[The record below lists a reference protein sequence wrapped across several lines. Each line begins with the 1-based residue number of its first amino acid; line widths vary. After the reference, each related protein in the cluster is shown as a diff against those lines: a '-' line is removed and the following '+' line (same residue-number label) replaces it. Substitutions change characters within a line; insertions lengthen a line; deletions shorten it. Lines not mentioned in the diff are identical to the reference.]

1 MSNYVFDV
9 ISKAYERGYI
19 VNIGSIDEG
28 SPYCTCRVVVSD
40 GHYKH
45 AKYIPDYTHYP
56 MMLSEEHLPKL
67 IDEMIDY
74 IQGLYKEDSE
84 V

>member
-9 ISKAYERGYI
+9 ISKAYERGYT
-19 VNIGSIDEG
+19 VNIGSVDEEP
-28 SPYCTCRVVVSD
+28 SYCTCRVVVSD

-45 AKYIPDYTHYP
+45 AKYIPGCLNYP
-56 MMLSEEHLPKL
+56 MMLSEEYLPKL

-74 IQGLYKEDSE
+74 IQGLYKED
-84 V
+84 